1 MTVAGPLVVSTVV
14 GLIVRFVSCGGVVSL
29 CDDVVVVFVKVVVVV
44 VVGAA
49 VVALGGDVVVVV
61 VVARRCRS
69 NHMYHRNRSLSRCS
83 GSPCRR
89 TCRCTSE
96 CYTDRWGR

>member
-61 VVARRCRS
+61 VVVTQVPLESHVPPEPQLVPVFGVAVQEDVPLHVRVV
-69 NHMYHRNRSLSRCS
+69 H
-83 GSPCRR
+83 
-89 TCRCTSE
+89 
-96 CYTDRWGR
+96 